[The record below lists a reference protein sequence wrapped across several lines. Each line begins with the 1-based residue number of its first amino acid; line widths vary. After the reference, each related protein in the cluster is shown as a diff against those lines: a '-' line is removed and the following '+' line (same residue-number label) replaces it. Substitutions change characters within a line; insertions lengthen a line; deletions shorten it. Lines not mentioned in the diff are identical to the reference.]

1 MSVKAS
7 ISLTESQEAYARD
20 LVAQGHYASLS
31 AVLQH
36 GLELMREQ
44 SQNTDALRE
53 LLKQRRNKM
62 VTDYSHPLWQ
72 NEWLSRLAT
81 ILLTSKALAQEDA
94 SSNATSKLSSQA

>member
-7 ISLTESQEAYARD
+7 ISLTESQDAFART

-44 SQNTDALRE
+44 SKNTDALRE
-53 LLKQRRNKM
+53 LLDQRRNGTF
-62 VTDYSHPLWQ
+62 VTLK
-72 NEWLSRLAT
+72 EGKKRT
-81 ILLTSKALAQEDA
+81 EDMIA
-94 SSNATSKLSSQA
+94 RKRAARGL

>member
-7 ISLTESQEAYARD
+7 ISLTESQDAYARN

-53 LLKQRRNKM
+53 LLDQRRNGTFITLEEGKERTKDM
-62 VTDYSHPLWQ
+62 IARKRAARGL
-72 NEWLSRLAT
+72 
-81 ILLTSKALAQEDA
+81 
-94 SSNATSKLSSQA
+94 

>member
-53 LLKQRRNKM
+53 LLKQRRNGTFITLEEGKKRTEDM
-62 VTDYSHPLWQ
+62 VARKRAARGL
-72 NEWLSRLAT
+72 
-81 ILLTSKALAQEDA
+81 
-94 SSNATSKLSSQA
+94 

>member
-7 ISLTESQEAYARD
+7 ISLTESQDAYARN

-53 LLKQRRNKM
+53 LLDQRRNGTFTTLEEGKERTKDM
-62 VTDYSHPLWQ
+62 IARKRAARGL
-72 NEWLSRLAT
+72 
-81 ILLTSKALAQEDA
+81 
-94 SSNATSKLSSQA
+94 

>member
-7 ISLTESQEAYARD
+7 ISLTESQEAYARN

-53 LLKQRRNKM
+53 LLDQRRNGTF
-62 VTDYSHPLWQ
+62 VTLEEGKKRS
-72 NEWLSRLAT
+72 
-81 ILLTSKALAQEDA
+81 EDMIA
-94 SSNATSKLSSQA
+94 RKRAARGL

>member
-7 ISLTESQEAYARD
+7 ISLTESQDAFARN
-20 LVAQGHYASLS
+20 LVDQGHYASLS

-53 LLKQRRNKM
+53 LLDQRRNGTF
-62 VTDYSHPLWQ
+62 VTLK
-72 NEWLSRLAT
+72 EGKKRT
-81 ILLTSKALAQEDA
+81 EDMIA
-94 SSNATSKLSSQA
+94 RKRAARGL

>member
-7 ISLTESQEAYARD
+7 ISLTESQDAYARN

-53 LLKQRRNKM
+53 LLDQRRNGTF
-62 VTDYSHPLWQ
+62 VTLEEGKKRS
-72 NEWLSRLAT
+72 
-81 ILLTSKALAQEDA
+81 EDMIA
-94 SSNATSKLSSQA
+94 RKRAARGL

>member
-7 ISLTESQEAYARD
+7 ISLTESQDAYARK

-53 LLKQRRNKM
+53 LLDQRRNGTFTTLEEGKERTKDM
-62 VTDYSHPLWQ
+62 IARKRAARGL
-72 NEWLSRLAT
+72 
-81 ILLTSKALAQEDA
+81 
-94 SSNATSKLSSQA
+94 

>member
-7 ISLTESQEAYARD
+7 ISLTESQDAFARN
-20 LVAQGHYASLS
+20 LVAQGHYSSLS

-53 LLKQRRNKM
+53 LLDQRRNGTF
-62 VTDYSHPLWQ
+62 VTLK
-72 NEWLSRLAT
+72 EGKKRT
-81 ILLTSKALAQEDA
+81 EDMIA
-94 SSNATSKLSSQA
+94 RKRAARGL

>member
-7 ISLTESQEAYARD
+7 ISLTESQDAFARN
-20 LVAQGHYASLS
+20 LVAQGHYSSLS

-53 LLKQRRNKM
+53 LLDQLRNGTF
-62 VTDYSHPLWQ
+62 VTLK
-72 NEWLSRLAT
+72 EGKKRT
-81 ILLTSKALAQEDA
+81 EDMIA
-94 SSNATSKLSSQA
+94 RKRAARGL

>member
-7 ISLTESQEAYARD
+7 ISLTESQEAYARN

-53 LLKQRRNKM
+53 LLDRRRNGTF
-62 VTDYSHPLWQ
+62 VTLEEGEKRTQDMIARKRAERGL
-72 NEWLSRLAT
+72 
-81 ILLTSKALAQEDA
+81 
-94 SSNATSKLSSQA
+94 